1 MSKSTLNLTR
11 GHRITVIR
19 KKMDLSVWLII
30 GCLFAVCI
38 ILAMVFPSLLG
49 RPIFWVAFGMCVLG
63 AAASL
68 LLHLRERIV
77 VDADNQELLLYN
89 FGCERYQ
96 FAEIAG
102 FSCVPETGG
111 DDSGIIGHKVVIR
124 LLCGAGCE
132 LCSVA
137 DKTQG
142 DELAKLLDTLINEN
156 LDGGTL

>member
-11 GHRITVIR
+11 VHRITVIR
-19 KKMDLSVWLII
+19 KKMDLSGWLIF
-30 GCLFAVCI
+30 GCLFAVCL
-38 ILAMVFPSLLG
+38 ILAMVFPKLLS

-63 AAASL
+63 AAASP

-77 VDADNQELLLYN
+77 VDADKQELLLYN

-102 FSCVPETGG
+102 FSCVLETGG
-111 DDSGIIGHKVVIR
+111 DDSGTAGHKVMIR

-137 DKTQG
+137 GKSQG

-156 LDGGTL
+156 LEGGAL